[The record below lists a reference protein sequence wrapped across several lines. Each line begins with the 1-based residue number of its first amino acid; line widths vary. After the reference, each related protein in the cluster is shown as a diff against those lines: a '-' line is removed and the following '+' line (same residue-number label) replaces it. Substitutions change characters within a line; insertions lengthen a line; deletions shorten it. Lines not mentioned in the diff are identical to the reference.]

1 MVLHGWYQK
10 KDDDGDDNDDGKV
23 EDSDDDFYLIFAA
36 DLELNAFGAI
46 ILMVDFSTPKVL
58 WQMQN
63 SWERRKQ
70 FSEGG
75 QNKFW
80 TKIE

>member
-1 MVLHGWYQK
+1 MIMMMVRWGMVMMTVICYLLLVLNRMLMVLSYSWW
-10 KDDDGDDNDDGKV
+10 
-23 EDSDDDFYLIFAA
+23 
-36 DLELNAFGAI
+36 
-46 ILMVDFSTPKVL
+46 FSTPKVL

>member
-1 MVLHGWYQK
+1 M
-10 KDDDGDDNDDGKV
+10 
-23 EDSDDDFYLIFAA
+23 EDSDDDFYLLFAV

-63 SWERRKQ
+63 SRERRKQ
-70 FSEGG
+70 FSERG